1 MNGNARENSEIHEDI
16 EDDNISSDPTDNA
29 IEGNN
34 NNEAK
39 TNSLNSKQPSVMRK
53 DESANSSIE
62 TSPGGSKAIKAKGT
76 YYPLTAFPTNMP
88 QGPVMR
94 KGDESPPCHEP
105 SPGKPCSPILVSI
118 YSSQHLI
125 LTGLKH
131 INQKSIYDQFHMG
144 CIIMGDYLSN
154 A

>member
-1 MNGNARENSEIHEDI
+1 MTCTWYHALISFFSINGNARENSDIHEDS
-16 EDDNISSDPTDNA
+16 DDENDNTDNA

-39 TNSLNSKQPSVMRK
+39 TNSLGSKQSSVIRK
-53 DESANSSIE
+53 DESGNSSIE

-94 KGDESPPCHEP
+94 KGDESPPRHEAA
-105 SPGKPCSPILVSI
+105 PGRTSLFP
-118 YSSQHLI
+118 
-125 LTGLKH
+125 
-131 INQKSIYDQFHMG
+131 
-144 CIIMGDYLSN
+144 
-154 A
+154 

>member
-105 SPGKPCSPILVSI
+105 SPGKPCSPILVLI
-118 YSSQHLI
+118 YSSKHLI

-131 INQKSIYDQFHMG
+131 ISYSRYIYH
-144 CIIMGDYLSN
+144 
-154 A
+154 

>member
-39 TNSLNSKQPSVMRK
+39 TNSLSSKQTSVMRK

-105 SPGKPCSPILVSI
+105 SPGKTCSPILLLLIYSIQYLSLTCCVVSI
-118 YSSQHLI
+118 L
-125 LTGLKH
+125 
-131 INQKSIYDQFHMG
+131 
-144 CIIMGDYLSN
+144 
-154 A
+154 